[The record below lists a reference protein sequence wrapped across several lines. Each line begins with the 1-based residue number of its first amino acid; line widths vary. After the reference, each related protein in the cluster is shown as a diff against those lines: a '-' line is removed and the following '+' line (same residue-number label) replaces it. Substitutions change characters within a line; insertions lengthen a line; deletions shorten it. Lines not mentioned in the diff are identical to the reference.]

1 MKTVGTIGTFRR
13 MVEDP
18 SFSRGQLF
26 LMRGREHGRL
36 MRFRA
41 EGVEYDFTDDFCS
54 LRFEACRMGED
65 VRIFLRE
72 ATGPLEFRQDYE
84 GTPRGVFSWE
94 WFEIAL
100 EGSALDA
107 GQDVPDQNS
116 REFVRLA
123 DFMSMVLSDED
134 YAKRRVSPRRAEV
147 RPIPKSSAAPAFA
160 GEAVETLQ

>member
-1 MKTVGTIGTFRR
+1 
-13 MVEDP
+13 
-18 SFSRGQLF
+18 
-26 LMRGREHGRL
+26 

-41 EGVEYDFTDDFCS
+41 DGVEYSFDHDFCS
-54 LRFEACRMGED
+54 LRFD
-65 VRIFLRE
+65 VYRHGDDIRLILNE
-72 ATGPLEFRQDYE
+72 ATGPLEFCEDYE

-123 DFMSMVLSDED
+123 DFLSMVFADEE
-134 YAKRRVSPRRAEV
+134 YAKMKPRTPMKRIPNAHRASPPMRSEN
-147 RPIPKSSAAPAFA
+147 PDLGIPA
-160 GEAVETLQ
+160 TRH